1 MTGKEL
7 TTEWID
13 LNEATREV
21 IALSMNELQ
30 RHRVMLRPEQQ
41 LVVQSDQPE
50 DGELAT
56 REVVT
61 EIGAV

>member
-1 MTGKEL
+1 
-7 TTEWID
+7 
-13 LNEATREV
+13 
-21 IALSMNELQ
+21 
-30 RHRVMLRPEQQ
+30 VMLRPEQQ